1 MIITI
6 SGNPG
11 SGKSTVAKI
20 LVEKL
25 NAKRVYAGGIMREM
39 ASERSM
45 NLEAFQKLAKNDINI
60 DKEIDQRACDKA
72 REYQKQGQDVVVEG
86 RVQYHF
92 LPESKKAYVYVEPK
106 VGAERI
112 FKDLQNKEVA
122 AVRNQKIADS
132 IEETMALTE
141 EREAGDADRYIKYY
155 GTDHRKLENYE
166 LIVNSSEISAK
177 EVAEKIMA
185 YLEKL
190 KKDDPEKV
198 NESA

>member
-25 NAKRVYAGGIMREM
+25 NCELVNAGGIMRELAGERNM
-39 ASERSM
+39 A
-45 NLEAFQKLAKNDINI
+45 LEEFQKLAKKDISI

-72 REYQKQGQDVVVEG
+72 REYQKQGKQVVVEG

-92 LPESKKAYVYVEPK
+92 LPESKKVYVYVEPK

-112 FKDLQNKEVA
+112 FKDLQDKEAA
-122 AVRNQKIADS
+122 AVRNQKIAS
-132 IEETMALTE
+132 SVEETMKLTE
-141 EREAGDADRYIKYY
+141 EREAGDANRYIKFY
-155 GTDHRKLENYE
+155 GTDHRKLENYD
-166 LIVNSSEISAK
+166 LIVNSSEITAK
-177 EVAEKIMA
+177 EVADKIVLSLEKI
-185 YLEKL
+185 K
-190 KKDDPEKV
+190 
-198 NESA
+198 